1 MRIKREFIKKMKR
14 ENFFS
19 FLNYD
24 FNIFLKR
31 IYYKNEDAY
40 IELIKQENFNI
51 LKFIAVMDNEEA
63 IEMSMKQLHAYFK
76 KYKHKI
82 KSIKNL
88 KFEEIYI
95 TENYMNEIKSK
106 YTVFSNSE
114 VLYIAMLNKIS
125 ESIKIKGE

>member
-1 MRIKREFIKKMKR
+1 M
-14 ENFFS
+14 
-19 FLNYD
+19 NYD